1 MSGERAP
8 PNGRLAVQPV
18 TLEDYRALA
27 RESVPLDIFD
37 YVDGGAGDEVTV
49 RANRRDFDELLLLP
63 LCLRD
68 VSSPALAVTLF
79 GQEMQFPVGYS
90 PTALHQLVHVDGEFA
105 TARAAAALRIPMIV
119 SVMSS
124 IPLEEVVTRS
134 DNNTLWL
141 QLYFFK
147 DRELTKHLVR
157 RAEQVGCKAIVISL
171 GCPVPGRR
179 DRNLRNEFRLP
190 QTVSAANFRR
200 TERTDFNSPIHSL
213 EGAELD
219 SSATWQDLLWL
230 CDFTVLP
237 VVVKGLMNPRDVEPT
252 LKCGA
257 SAIMVSNHGGRQL
270 DTTASTIRVLPEF
283 SAAIAGRIPLFVDSG
298 FRRGTDV
305 LKAIILGAD
314 CVFLGRP
321 VMWALAAAGEQGVS
335 AMTTLLHNE
344 LHVAMQLTGCASIA
358 ELRAQGQSLLRQSRP
373 SSVHDD

>member
-237 VVVKGLMNPRDVEPT
+237 VVV
-252 LKCGA
+252 
-257 SAIMVSNHGGRQL
+257 
-270 DTTASTIRVLPEF
+270 
-283 SAAIAGRIPLFVDSG
+283 
-298 FRRGTDV
+298 
-305 LKAIILGAD
+305 
-314 CVFLGRP
+314 
-321 VMWALAAAGEQGVS
+321 
-335 AMTTLLHNE
+335 
-344 LHVAMQLTGCASIA
+344 
-358 ELRAQGQSLLRQSRP
+358 
-373 SSVHDD
+373 